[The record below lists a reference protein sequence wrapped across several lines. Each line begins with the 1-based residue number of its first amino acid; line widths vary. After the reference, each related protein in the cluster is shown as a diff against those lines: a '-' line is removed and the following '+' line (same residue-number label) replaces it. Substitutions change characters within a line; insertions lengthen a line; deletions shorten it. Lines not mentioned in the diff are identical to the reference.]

1 MPVLAPAEVTVQES
15 SSMKLRLMQ
24 RKLIINKITCVTA
37 ITDNNCV
44 KETTSEICVWERDSA
59 LLAEQIVRLIYREQ
73 ASQGQRSKP
82 DKESII
88 HFEYI
93 FLPAMIIPACGN
105 TWL

>member
-1 MPVLAPAEVTVQES
+1 MSVLAPAEVTVQES

-24 RKLIINKITCVTA
+24 RKLIINKITGVTA

-44 KETTSEICVWERDSA
+44 KETTSEMCVCVWERDSA
-59 LLAEQIVRLIYREQ
+59 LLVEQIVRLIYREQ
-73 ASQGQRSKP
+73 ASQGQRSKS

-93 FLPAMIIPACGN
+93 FFSQP
-105 TWL
+105 W